1 MEWTVC
7 ACGISI
13 DAGLENHTMD
23 LVEARSDGNEQLLA
37 SGLTPTEAVEVLDW
51 WRYTK
56 PFGPSVRIVVRAD
69 AGSIAG
75 VSTTGTYAEPILSSS
90 EHIPSAAESVP
101 QKIPVG

>member
-1 MEWTVC
+1 
-7 ACGISI
+7 
-13 DAGLENHTMD
+13 MD

-56 PFGPSVRIVVRAD
+56 PFGPSVRIVVRED
-69 AGSIAG
+69 AGSIVG
-75 VSTTGTYAEPILSSS
+75 VSTTGTYVEPIPPSS